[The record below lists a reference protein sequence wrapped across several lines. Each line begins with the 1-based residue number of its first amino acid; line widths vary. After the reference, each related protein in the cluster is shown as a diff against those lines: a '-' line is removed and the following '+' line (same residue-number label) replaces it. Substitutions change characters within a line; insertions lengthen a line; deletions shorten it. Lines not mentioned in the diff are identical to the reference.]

1 MEARQDRLKTQIDD
15 IRSGV
20 NNGMAMRLNSL

>member
-1 MEARQDRLKTQIDD
+1 MEVRQDRLKTQIDN

-20 NNGMAMRLNSL
+20 NNGIAIRLNSL